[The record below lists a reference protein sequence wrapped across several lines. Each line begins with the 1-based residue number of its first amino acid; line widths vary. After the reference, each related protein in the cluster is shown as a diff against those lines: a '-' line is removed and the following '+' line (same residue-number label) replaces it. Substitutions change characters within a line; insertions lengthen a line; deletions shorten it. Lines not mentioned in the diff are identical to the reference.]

1 MTEELKELICDYGG
15 GREKKSEKSQLF
27 YDLANQVLW
36 ELKDKAYI
44 DVEEFSEYLK
54 EIAKRRSEVNVFGKV
69 IQ

>member
-1 MTEELKELICDYGG
+1 MTEELKDLVADYGG

-27 YDLANQVLW
+27 YDLTNQVLW